1 MCVFSY
7 VFRYKKCK
15 ENLFFFSNLDAM
27 YVKKKLLSFLL
38 LFSLKILLFSIT
50 TLPFWVV
57 SESHLLFL
65 LTAKSLSS
73 ISPDSS
79 SKKMLD
85 FVNRCL
91 ILTTPRISNN
101 FIEVKSNLNYKKQLK
116 FFIFA
121 FLLCDKYLL

>member
-7 VFRYKKCK
+7 VFRFEKCK
-15 ENLFFFSNLDAM
+15 ENLIFFSNLYAM
-27 YVKKKLLSFLL
+27 HVVETLPFSL

-50 TLPFWVV
+50 TLPFWVA

-73 ISPDSS
+73 KSPDSS
-79 SKKMLD
+79 SKKILD

-91 ILTTPRISNN
+91 ILITPSVSKN
-101 FIEVKSNLNYKKQLK
+101 FIEVSSNFNYKKQLK
-116 FFIFA
+116 S
-121 FLLCDKYLL
+121 LCSLFYVISQKVL

>member
-50 TLPFWVV
+50 TLPFWVA

-79 SKKMLD
+79 SKKILD
-85 FVNRCL
+85 FVIGCL
-91 ILTTPRISNN
+91 IFITPRVSNN
-101 FIEVKSNLNYKKQLK
+101 FIEVKILFSLFYVINIYCENKNLS
-116 FFIFA
+116 
-121 FLLCDKYLL
+121 